1 MQIDKILKTI
11 IDNLVEDK
19 DSVSIECKE
28 ENDKVN
34 FSVKVN
40 KKDMGRIIGK
50 QGKTAN
56 SIRTLMKSI
65 RMLRFSR
72 MRTAPVL
79 CRRRLRKAPDAIFSS
94 LLHRNR

>member
-19 DSVSIECKE
+19 DAVSVESKE
-28 ENDKVN
+28 ENGKVN
-34 FSVKVN
+34 LSVKVN

-65 RMLRFSR
+65 GSKEGKKVF
-72 MRTAPVL
+72 VEF
-79 CRRRLRKAPDAIFSS
+79 IG
-94 LLHRNR
+94 

>member
-11 IDNLVEDK
+11 IDNIVEDK

-65 RMLRFSR
+65 GSKEGKKVF
-72 MRTAPVL
+72 VEF
-79 CRRRLRKAPDAIFSS
+79 IG
-94 LLHRNR
+94 

>member
-19 DSVSIECKE
+19 DAVSIESKE
-28 ENDKVN
+28 ENGKVN

-65 RMLRFSR
+65 GSKEGKKVF
-72 MRTAPVL
+72 VEF
-79 CRRRLRKAPDAIFSS
+79 IG
-94 LLHRNR
+94 

>member
-1 MQIDKILKTI
+1 MLKGVNTVGKEKAKMQIDKILKTI

-19 DSVSIECKE
+19 DAVSIESKE
-28 ENDKVN
+28 ENGRVDL
-34 FSVKVN
+34 SVKVN

-65 RMLRFSR
+65 GSKEGKKVF
-72 MRTAPVL
+72 VEF
-79 CRRRLRKAPDAIFSS
+79 IG
-94 LLHRNR
+94 